1 MSRRDYETPKI
12 PEDTPPVIAE
22 KVGEEAEASETNR
35 ALDRELTRRD
45 KRDGAGEAALDRMP
59 PD

>member
-1 MSRRDYETPKI
+1 MPRRDYDTPKI

-22 KVGEEAEASETNR
+22 NAGEEAETSEANR

-45 KRDGAGEAALDRMP
+45 KRDGAGETALDRIP